1 MWAQLT
7 DTAGYGEWNP
17 FLRRVSGELREGAR
31 LVVDI
36 TPPGGRA
43 MTFKPTVLSADAE
56 RELRWLGRLGVP
68 GIFDGEH
75 SFRLERLADGGT
87 RFVQA
92 ERFRGVFVGLFG
104 ATLEKTRLGTAVI
117 ESENLTQAARRTHR
131 RLRRLLPLGPRHR
144 HRVPGP
150 QRRRQDH

>member
-1 MWAQLT
+1 MTREIEHQIDIDASPATVWAQLT

-17 FLRRVSGELREGAR
+17 FVRRVSGELREGAR

-36 TPPGGRA
+36 APPGGRA

-92 ERFRGVFVGLFG
+92 ERFRGVLVGLFG
-104 ATLEKTRLGTAVI
+104 ATLEKTRLGFEQMNQALKQRAEAAV
-117 ESENLTQAARRTHR
+117 A
-131 RLRRLLPLGPRHR
+131 
-144 HRVPGP
+144 
-150 QRRRQDH
+150 

>member
-104 ATLEKTRLGTAVI
+104 ATLEKTRLGF
-117 ESENLTQAARRTHR
+117 EQMNQA
-131 RLRRLLPLGPRHR
+131 LK
-144 HRVPGP
+144 
-150 QRRRQDH
+150 QRAEAAAA